1 MTKERELLA
10 KVQKRTCRAAVVGLG
25 YVGLPLAVTLAEAGY
40 AVIGFDASKEKV
52 RRVNAGED
60 VIDDIPR
67 GAVRRLVRAG
77 RLRATTDEKA
87 LRRTDAIVIAVP
99 TPLDEH
105 LLPDMKY
112 VRSAAG
118 AVERNAKRGVLVAL
132 ESTTY
137 PGTTREILLPALAHL
152 GRPGRDFFLAF
163 SPERIDPGNEKFH
176 VKNTPKLVGGMTPAC
191 TRVAAAFYGA
201 FLDRAIPVTSPE
213 VAEMAKLLENIYR
226 NVNIALVNELM
237 LLCDR
242 MKIDIWEVVDAAAS
256 KPFGFQSFRPGPGV
270 GGHCIPLDPHY
281 LSWKAREF
289 DFFTR
294 FIEHAASVNENMPY
308 FCVEKLIRSVNERL
322 KRSIKGT
329 RVLVL
334 GVTFKP
340 NCDDTRGSS
349 AFKVIRLLEEEGA
362 EVMIHDPYAKSVK
375 AGGKTYRSIPLDAPR
390 ARKADVLLVHTNH
403 KKIDL
408 APLLSRYP
416 LVLDT
421 RGATTKA
428 KNQSRIVRL

>member
-1 MTKERELLA
+1 MSKERELLA
-10 KVQKRTCRAAVVGLG
+10 KIEKRTCRAAVVGLG

-40 AVIGFDASKEKV
+40 SVIGFDASKEKV

-77 RLRATTDEKA
+77 RLKATTDEKA
-87 LRRTDAIVIAVP
+87 LAKADAIVIAVP

-105 LLPDMKY
+105 LLPDMTF

-118 AVERNAKRGVLVAL
+118 AAGRNAKRGVLLAL

-137 PGTTREILLPALAHL
+137 PGTTREILLPALARL
-152 GRPGRDFFLAF
+152 GTPGKDFFLAF

-176 VKNTPKLVGGMTPAC
+176 VKNPPNLVGGLTPAC
-191 TRVAAAFYGA
+191 TRVATAFYGA

-281 LSWKAREF
+281 LSWKAREY
-289 DFFTR
+289 DFFTK
-294 FIEHAASVNENMPY
+294 FIDHAAEVNENMPY
-308 FCVEKLIRSVNERL
+308 FCVEKLVRSVNERL

-349 AFKVIRLLEEEGA
+349 AFKVIRRLVQLGA
-362 EVMIHDPYAKSVK
+362 EVILHDPYVKSVK
-375 AGGKTYRSIPLDAPR
+375 VDGKIYRSVSLSSPR
-390 ARKADVLLVHTNH
+390 ARKADVLLIHTNH
-403 KKIDL
+403 KRTDL
-408 APLLSRYP
+408 TPLLSRYP

-421 RGATTKA
+421 RGVTTKT